1 MDALTAMGRGLMD
14 GLILIVNGFLLV
26 VYFLVEQLPL
36 LLSLGCALLV
46 ALVFDPQAQ
55 RWTQFMPGRALRPGA
70 ETTPPLRQHQLLTG
84 IVALLWTVASSLYPS
99 PVPWLGLLMWLLTVL
114 GLWLLPAERVSLLWR
129 GKTFIGIYA
138 LALLAFRSYLALL
151 GRASPE
157 AWAAVI
163 GSSAEAERVLAS
175 NRGLLTTIGFW
186 VSCFALP
193 AAQVVYL
200 VQRLTTH
207 PLSLLGPRLRPADIV
222 QAIRTRG
229 KDEQG

>member
-1 MDALTAMGRGLMD
+1 MDILTAIGQWLLD

-26 VYFLVEQLPL
+26 LYSLAGQLPL

-55 RWTQFMPGRALRPGA
+55 QWTQFMPGRASRPGA
-70 ETTPPLRQHQLLTG
+70 DTTPAMRQHQLVTG
-84 IVALLWTVASSLYPS
+84 VAALLWTVASSLYPS
-99 PVPWLGLLMWLLTVL
+99 PVPWLGLLMWLLTVV
-114 GLWLLPAERVSLLWR
+114 GLLLLPAERVSLLWR
-129 GKTFIGIYA
+129 GKTFIAVYA
-138 LALLAFRSYLALL
+138 LALLAFRAYLALL
-151 GRASPE
+151 GRASPQ
-157 AWAAVI
+157 AWAAVM
-163 GSSAEAERVLAS
+163 GSSAEAERVLAT

-207 PLSLLGPRLRPADIV
+207 PMSLLGPRLRPADIV
-222 QAIRTRG
+222 RAIRTRG